1 MIRISPHRI
10 VDRKKRALALMAH
23 YILEAC
29 FILYRFLT
37 FRPFR
42 EKGGLPIGQI
52 KKVLLIRIDGLGD
65 VAMSAPVFGSLKEIF
80 PDARI
85 TLLAAS
91 WSRDMVEVI
100 PGLDEIIFFDAPW
113 MVKGRDEKK
122 ENVFKV
128 IRKLR
133 KERFDLAV
141 DFRGDFRNNIL
152 MSVSN
157 ARYRLGFNITGC
169 GFLLTH
175 VVPCADD
182 HHPTRMCLSVMRYL
196 NPKCTVVSNPLWTT
210 EKDREC
216 AVGLLRENGLD
227 PGKDGLPVVVIHP
240 GAKWYGRRWMPER
253 YAEIGDRLIE
263 DYRANVI
270 FSGAPGDAML
280 VRHIADMMRHKA
292 VITAGRTSLR
302 QFLALLEESDLFIG
316 VDSGPMHMAAAMGTR
331 VIVMFGPA
339 LPEAVGPYGLGHIVV
354 TRQREFPCS
363 PCAQTECKLPEDSC
377 MQAITVDDIWA
388 AVRTQLSA
396 VSSERHA
403 QRHSGQNRIHNIQ
416 TFHAQSGDG
425 RNL

>member
-23 YILEAC
+23 YMLKPC
-29 FILYRFLT
+29 FILYKLLT
-37 FRPFR
+37 FKPLR
-42 EKGGLPIGQI
+42 ERGGLPAGSI

-65 VAMSAPVFGSLKEIF
+65 VAMSTPVFGSLREIF

-91 WSRDMVEVI
+91 WSRGLVEVI
-100 PGLDEIIFFDAPW
+100 PGLDEIIYFDAPW

-122 ENVFKV
+122 DGVFKV
-128 IRKLR
+128 IRRLR
-133 KERFDLAV
+133 RGRFDLAV
-141 DFRGDFRNNIL
+141 DLRGDFRNNIL
-152 MSVSN
+152 MSLSN

-175 VVPCADD
+175 VVPCAED
-182 HHPTRMCLSVMRYL
+182 HHPTKMCLSVMRYL
-196 NPKCTVVSNPLWTT
+196 GSKCGVARKPLWTK
-210 EKDREC
+210 ENDREC
-216 AVGLLRENGLD
+216 ALGFLRENGLD
-227 PGKDGLPVVVIHP
+227 PGKDGLPLVVIHP
-240 GAKWYGRRWMPER
+240 GAKWYGRRWIPER

-263 DYRANVI
+263 EYRANVI
-270 FSGAPGDAML
+270 LSGAPGDAGL

-339 LPEAVGPYGLGHIVV
+339 LPEAVGPYGSGHTVV

-363 PCAQTECKLPEDSC
+363 PCAQTKCKLTEGGC
-377 MQAITVDDIWA
+377 MKAITVADIWA
-388 AVRTQLSA
+388 AVSAQMAA
-396 VSSERHA
+396 VSSERRA
-403 QRHSGQNRIHNIQ
+403 EK
-416 TFHAQSGDG
+416 A
-425 RNL
+425 